1 MRKLHSVQHSWA
13 KNKSFF
19 KFPQVIRA
27 VNWTLYTI
35 IVKTNF
41 IEKHA
46 NRSYQP
52 KTKEWE
58 VTINT
63 NNLGHWGG
71 GLSFWQ
77 LKCAFLIYWNAVQS
91 LTRNASPH
99 GEAKQL
105 ILCKDVSVLRKEW
118 HIHKSNEI
126 ELCLTNRSTC
136 GPFISKGIY

>member
-1 MRKLHSVQHSWA
+1 MRKLHCVQHSWA

-19 KFPQVIRA
+19 KFLQVIRA
-27 VNWTLYTI
+27 VNGTLYTV

-41 IEKHA
+41 TEKHA
-46 NRSYQP
+46 NRSYQA

-58 VTINT
+58 VIINT
-63 NNLGHWGG
+63 KNLGHGRG
-71 GLSFWQ
+71 RLSFWQ
-77 LKCAFLIYWNAVQS
+77 LKCDFVIYWNAVRS

-99 GEAKQL
+99 GEARQL

-126 ELCLTNRSTC
+126 ELCLTIRSIC
-136 GPFISKGIY
+136 GPFTSKGIY